1 MPGRLVRTPV
11 VRYVGV
17 ADRRSAWRWEHWTAV
32 RTRARLSRRRD
43 TLEGSPMQDVVNFLT
58 RRWPQLLELAVE
70 HLLLVLTAVVFATVI
85 GVTIGVLVYRS
96 PPLSSLAT
104 SVTATILTI
113 PSLALFALMVVW
125 VGLGDRSAI
134 IALSAYALLPI
145 VRNTVTGL
153 QGVDPAVSESARG
166 MGLSAGSRLRRI
178 DLPLAW
184 PVILTGVRVA
194 TMLIV
199 SIAAIA
205 AYIGAGGLGN
215 WIFDGLARR
224 GSVVALPLIIS
235 GTLGVVMVAFLLDA
249 FFILVNKLTVPKGIQ
264 D

>member
-1 MPGRLVRTPV
+1 MEDLLDFLV
-11 VRYVGV
+11 
-17 ADRRSAWRWEHWTAV
+17 
-32 RTRARLSRRRD
+32 
-43 TLEGSPMQDVVNFLT
+43 

-70 HLLLVLTAVVFATVI
+70 HLLLVLTAIVLATLI
-85 GVTIGVLVYRS
+85 GVTLGVLVYRS
-96 PPLSSLAT
+96 PALSSLAT
-104 SVTATILTI
+104 AVTATILTV

-134 IALSAYALLPI
+134 IALTAYALLPI
-145 VRNTVTGL
+145 VRNTITGL
-153 QGVDPAVSESARG
+153 QGVDPAVNESAKG
-166 MGLSAGSRLRRI
+166 MGLSARARLLRI

-184 PVILTGVRVA
+184 PVILAGVRVA

-224 GSVVALPLIIS
+224 GSVVAMPLIIS
-235 GTLGVVMVAFLLDA
+235 GTLGVVAVAFLLDA
-249 FFILVNKLTVPKGIQ
+249 FYILVGKLTTSRGIR

>member
-1 MPGRLVRTPV
+1 
-11 VRYVGV
+11 
-17 ADRRSAWRWEHWTAV
+17 
-32 RTRARLSRRRD
+32 
-43 TLEGSPMQDVVNFLT
+43 MQALGEFLA

-70 HLLLVLTAVVFATVI
+70 HLLLVLTAIVLATFI
-85 GVTIGVLVYRS
+85 GVMIGVLVYRS
-96 PPLSSLAT
+96 AGLSSLAT
-104 SVTATILTI
+104 AVTATILTI
-113 PSLALFALMVVW
+113 PSLALFGLMVVW
-125 VGLGDRSAI
+125 VGLGDRSAV
-134 IALSAYALLPI
+134 IALTAYALLPI

-153 QGVDPAVSESARG
+153 QGVDPAVNESAKG
-166 MGLSAGSRLRRI
+166 MGLSARARLLRI

-224 GSVVALPLIIS
+224 GSVVAMPLIIS
-235 GTLGVVMVAFLLDA
+235 GTLGVVAVAFILDG
-249 FFILVNKLTVPKGIQ
+249 FYIVVGRVTTPRGIR

>member
-1 MPGRLVRTPV
+1 
-11 VRYVGV
+11 
-17 ADRRSAWRWEHWTAV
+17 
-32 RTRARLSRRRD
+32 
-43 TLEGSPMQDVVNFLT
+43 MQALGEFLA

-70 HLLLVLTAVVFATVI
+70 HLLLVLTAIVLATFI
-85 GVTIGVLVYRS
+85 GVMIGVLVYRS
-96 PPLSSLAT
+96 AALSSLAT
-104 SVTATILTI
+104 AVTATILTI
-113 PSLALFALMVVW
+113 PSLALFGLMVVW
-125 VGLGDRSAI
+125 VGLGDRSAV
-134 IALSAYALLPI
+134 IALTAYALLPI

-153 QGVDPAVSESARG
+153 QGVDPAVNESAKG
-166 MGLSAGSRLRRI
+166 MGLSARARLLRI

-224 GSVVALPLIIS
+224 GSVVAMPLIIS
-235 GTLGVVMVAFLLDA
+235 GTLGVVAVAFILDG
-249 FFILVNKLTVPKGIQ
+249 FYIVVGRVTTPRGIR

>member
-1 MPGRLVRTPV
+1 MQALG
-11 VRYVGV
+11 
-17 ADRRSAWRWEHWTAV
+17 EF
-32 RTRARLSRRRD
+32 
-43 TLEGSPMQDVVNFLT
+43 LE
-58 RRWPQLLELAVE
+58 RRWPQLLELALE
-70 HLLLVLTAVVFATVI
+70 HLLLVLTAIVFATLI

-96 PPLSSLAT
+96 AGLSSLAT
-104 SVTATILTI
+104 AVTATILTV
-113 PSLALFALMVVW
+113 PSLALFGLMIVW
-125 VGLGDRSAI
+125 VGLGDRSAT
-134 IALSAYALLPI
+134 IALTAYALLPI

-153 QGVDPAVSESARG
+153 QGVDPAVHESARG
-166 MGLSAGSRLRRI
+166 MGLGALARLVRI

-224 GSVVALPLIIS
+224 GSVVAMPLIIS
-235 GTLGVVMVAFLLDA
+235 GTLGVVAVAFLLDA
-249 FFILVNKLTVPKGIQ
+249 FYILVGRLTTPRGIR

>member
-1 MPGRLVRTPV
+1 MEAIG
-11 VRYVGV
+11 
-17 ADRRSAWRWEHWTAV
+17 A
-32 RTRARLSRRRD
+32 
-43 TLEGSPMQDVVNFLT
+43 FLA
-58 RRWPQLLELAVE
+58 RRWPQLLELAFE
-70 HLLLVLTAVVFATVI
+70 HLLLVLTAVFLATLI

-96 PPLSSLAT
+96 AGLSSLAT
-104 SVTATILTI
+104 AVTATILTV
-113 PSLALFALMVVW
+113 PSLALFGLMIVW
-125 VGLGDRSAI
+125 VGLGDRSAV
-134 IALSAYALLPI
+134 IALTAYALLPI

-153 QGVDPAVSESARG
+153 QGVDPAVKESARG
-166 MGLSAGSRLRRI
+166 MGLGAPARLLRI

-224 GSVVALPLIIS
+224 GSVVAMPLIIS
-235 GTLGVVMVAFLLDA
+235 GTLGVVAVAFLLDA
-249 FFILVNKLTVPKGIQ
+249 FYILAGRLTTSRGIR

>member
-1 MPGRLVRTPV
+1 
-11 VRYVGV
+11 
-17 ADRRSAWRWEHWTAV
+17 
-32 RTRARLSRRRD
+32 
-43 TLEGSPMQDVVNFLT
+43 MQDLINFLE
-58 RRWPQLLELAVE
+58 RRWPDLIELAVE

-85 GVTIGVLVYRS
+85 GVGLGVLVYRS
-96 PPLSSLAT
+96 PGLSSLA
-104 SVTATILTI
+104 VALTATILTV
-113 PSLALFALMVVW
+113 PSLALFAMMVVW

-134 IALSAYALLPI
+134 IALTAYALLPI
-145 VRNTVTGL
+145 VRNTITGL
-153 QGVDPAVSESARG
+153 QEVDPAVSESARG
-166 MGLSAGSRLRRI
+166 MGLGNRSRLLRI

-224 GSVVALPLIIS
+224 GSVAAMPLIIS
-235 GTLGVVMVAFLLDA
+235 GTLGVVAVAFILDA
-249 FFILVNKLTVPKGIQ
+249 FYVLVGKLTTSRGIRT
-264 D
+264 

>member
-1 MPGRLVRTPV
+1 
-11 VRYVGV
+11 
-17 ADRRSAWRWEHWTAV
+17 
-32 RTRARLSRRRD
+32 
-43 TLEGSPMQDVVNFLT
+43 MQDVVDFLA

-134 IALSAYALLPI
+134 IALTAYALLPI

-153 QGVDPAVSESARG
+153 QEVDPAVTESRTPGA
-166 MGLSAGSRLRRI
+166 
-178 DLPLAW
+178 
-184 PVILTGVRVA
+184 VR
-194 TMLIV
+194 
-199 SIAAIA
+199 
-205 AYIGAGGLGN
+205 
-215 WIFDGLARR
+215 
-224 GSVVALPLIIS
+224 
-235 GTLGVVMVAFLLDA
+235 
-249 FFILVNKLTVPKGIQ
+249 
-264 D
+264 

>member
-1 MPGRLVRTPV
+1 
-11 VRYVGV
+11 
-17 ADRRSAWRWEHWTAV
+17 
-32 RTRARLSRRRD
+32 
-43 TLEGSPMQDVVNFLT
+43 MQALGDFLG

-70 HLLLVLTAVVFATVI
+70 HLALVLTAIAFATVI
-85 GVTIGVLVYRS
+85 GVTLGVLVYRS
-96 PPLSSLAT
+96 SALSSLAT
-104 SVTATILTI
+104 AVTATILTV
-113 PSLALFALMVVW
+113 PSLALFGLMIVW

-153 QGVDPAVSESARG
+153 REVSPAIDESARG
-166 MGLSAGSRLRRI
+166 MGLGAGARLMRI

-184 PVILTGVRVA
+184 PVILTGIRVA

-224 GSVVALPLIIS
+224 GSVVAMPLIIS
-235 GTLGVVMVAFLLDA
+235 GTLGVVAVAFVLDA
-249 FFILVNKLTVPKGIQ
+249 FYIVVGRLTIPRGVRE
-264 D
+264 

>member
-1 MPGRLVRTPV
+1 MRDLIDFLV
-11 VRYVGV
+11 
-17 ADRRSAWRWEHWTAV
+17 
-32 RTRARLSRRRD
+32 
-43 TLEGSPMQDVVNFLT
+43 Q
-58 RRWPQLLELAVE
+58 RWPQLLELAVE
-70 HLLLVLTAVVFATVI
+70 HLLLVLTAIVFATLI
-85 GVTIGVLVYRS
+85 GVAVGVAVYRS
-96 PPLSSLAT
+96 AALSSLAT
-104 SVTATILTI
+104 ALTATILTV
-113 PSLALFALMVVW
+113 PSLALFALMVAW

-134 IALSAYALLPI
+134 IALTAYALLPI

-153 QGVDPAVSESARG
+153 QGVDPAINESAKG
-166 MGLSAGSRLRRI
+166 MGLGARARLLRI

-184 PVILTGVRVA
+184 PVILVGVRVA

-224 GSVVALPLIIS
+224 GSVVAMPLIIS
-235 GTLGVVMVAFLLDA
+235 GTLGVVAVAFLLDA
-249 FFILVNKLTVPKGIQ
+249 FYILVGKLTTSRGIR

>member
-1 MPGRLVRTPV
+1 
-11 VRYVGV
+11 
-17 ADRRSAWRWEHWTAV
+17 
-32 RTRARLSRRRD
+32 
-43 TLEGSPMQDVVNFLT
+43 MQDLTDFLV
-58 RRWPQLLELAVE
+58 RRWPQLLELAIE
-70 HLLLVLTAVVFATVI
+70 HLFLVLTAIVFATLV
-85 GVTIGVLVYRS
+85 GVAIGVLVYRS
-96 PPLSSLAT
+96 AGLSSLAT
-104 SVTATILTI
+104 ALTATVLTV

-134 IALSAYALLPI
+134 IALTAYALLPI

-153 QGVDPAVSESARG
+153 QGVDTAVNESAKG
-166 MGLSAGSRLRRI
+166 MGLGAWARLLRI

-224 GSVVALPLIIS
+224 GSVVAMPLIIS
-235 GTLGVVMVAFLLDA
+235 GTLGVVAVAFLLDA
-249 FFILVNKLTVPKGIQ
+249 FYILVGKLTTSRGIR

>member
-1 MPGRLVRTPV
+1 
-11 VRYVGV
+11 
-17 ADRRSAWRWEHWTAV
+17 
-32 RTRARLSRRRD
+32 
-43 TLEGSPMQDVVNFLT
+43 MQDVVDFLA

-70 HLLLVLTAVVFATVI
+70 HLLLVLTAVVFATLI

-134 IALSAYALLPI
+134 IALTAYALLPI

-153 QGVDPAVSESARG
+153 QEVDPAVSESARG
-166 MGLSAGSRLRRI
+166 MGLSARSRLLRI

-235 GTLGVVMVAFLLDA
+235 GTLGVVLVAFLLDA
-249 FFILVNKLTVPKGIQ
+249 FFILVNKLTVPKGLQ
-264 D
+264 N

>member
-1 MPGRLVRTPV
+1 
-11 VRYVGV
+11 
-17 ADRRSAWRWEHWTAV
+17 
-32 RTRARLSRRRD
+32 
-43 TLEGSPMQDVVNFLT
+43 MQDLIDFLV

-70 HLLLVLTAVVFATVI
+70 HLLLVLTAIVFATLI
-85 GVTIGVLVYRS
+85 GVAVGVAVYRS
-96 PPLSSLAT
+96 AALSSLAT
-104 SVTATILTI
+104 ALTATILTV
-113 PSLALFALMVVW
+113 PSLALFALMVAW

-134 IALSAYALLPI
+134 IALTAYALLPI

-153 QGVDPAVSESARG
+153 QGVDPAVNESAKG
-166 MGLSAGSRLRRI
+166 MGLGARARLLRI

-184 PVILTGVRVA
+184 PVILVGVRVA

-224 GSVVALPLIIS
+224 GSVVAMPLIIS
-235 GTLGVVMVAFLLDA
+235 GTLGVVAVAFLLDA
-249 FFILVNKLTVPKGIQ
+249 FYILVGKLTTSRGIR

>member
-1 MPGRLVRTPV
+1 MEDLLDFLV
-11 VRYVGV
+11 
-17 ADRRSAWRWEHWTAV
+17 
-32 RTRARLSRRRD
+32 
-43 TLEGSPMQDVVNFLT
+43 

-70 HLLLVLTAVVFATVI
+70 HLLLVLTAIVLATLI
-85 GVTIGVLVYRS
+85 GVTLGVLVYRS
-96 PPLSSLAT
+96 PALSSLAT
-104 SVTATILTI
+104 AVTATILTV

-134 IALSAYALLPI
+134 IALTAYALLPI
-145 VRNTVTGL
+145 VRNTITGL
-153 QGVDPAVSESARG
+153 QGVDPAVNESAKG
-166 MGLSAGSRLRRI
+166 MGLNARARLLRI

-184 PVILTGVRVA
+184 PVILAGVRVA

-224 GSVVALPLIIS
+224 GSVVAMPLIIS
-235 GTLGVVMVAFLLDA
+235 GTLGVVAVAFLLDA
-249 FFILVNKLTVPKGIQ
+249 FYILVGKLTTSRGIR

>member
-1 MPGRLVRTPV
+1 
-11 VRYVGV
+11 
-17 ADRRSAWRWEHWTAV
+17 
-32 RTRARLSRRRD
+32 
-43 TLEGSPMQDVVNFLT
+43 MQALGEFLA
-58 RRWPQLLELAVE
+58 RRWPQLVELALE
-70 HLLLVLTAVVFATVI
+70 HLLLVLTAIVFATLI

-96 PPLSSLAT
+96 AGLSSLAT
-104 SVTATILTI
+104 AVTATILTV
-113 PSLALFALMVVW
+113 PSLALFGLMIVW

-134 IALSAYALLPI
+134 IALTAYALLPI

-153 QGVDPAVSESARG
+153 QGVDPAVNESARG
-166 MGLSAGSRLRRI
+166 MGLGAWARLLRI

-224 GSVVALPLIIS
+224 GSVVAMPLIIS
-235 GTLGVVMVAFLLDA
+235 GTLGVVAVAFLLDA
-249 FFILVNKLTVPKGIQ
+249 FYILVGRLTTSRGIR

>member
-1 MPGRLVRTPV
+1 
-11 VRYVGV
+11 
-17 ADRRSAWRWEHWTAV
+17 
-32 RTRARLSRRRD
+32 
-43 TLEGSPMQDVVNFLT
+43 MQDLIDFLV

-70 HLLLVLTAVVFATVI
+70 HLLLVLTAIVFATLI
-85 GVTIGVLVYRS
+85 GVAVGVAVYRS
-96 PPLSSLAT
+96 AALSSLAT
-104 SVTATILTI
+104 ALTATILTV
-113 PSLALFALMVVW
+113 PSLALFALMVAW

-134 IALSAYALLPI
+134 IALTAYALLPI

-153 QGVDPAVSESARG
+153 QGVDPAINESAKG
-166 MGLSAGSRLRRI
+166 MGLGAGARLVRI

-224 GSVVALPLIIS
+224 GSVVAMPLIIS
-235 GTLGVVMVAFLLDA
+235 GTLGVVVVAFLLDA
-249 FFILVNKLTVPKGIQ
+249 FYIAIGKLTTSRGIR

>member
-1 MPGRLVRTPV
+1 VQALG
-11 VRYVGV
+11 
-17 ADRRSAWRWEHWTAV
+17 E
-32 RTRARLSRRRD
+32 
-43 TLEGSPMQDVVNFLT
+43 FLA

-70 HLLLVLTAVVFATVI
+70 HLLLVLTAIVLATFI
-85 GVTIGVLVYRS
+85 GVMIGVLVYRS
-96 PPLSSLAT
+96 AALSSLAT
-104 SVTATILTI
+104 AVTATILTI
-113 PSLALFALMVVW
+113 PSLALFGLMVVW
-125 VGLGDRSAI
+125 VGLGDRSAV
-134 IALSAYALLPI
+134 IALTAYALLPI

-153 QGVDPAVSESARG
+153 QGVDPAVNESAKG
-166 MGLSAGSRLRRI
+166 MGLSARARLLRI

-224 GSVVALPLIIS
+224 GSVVAMPLIIS
-235 GTLGVVMVAFLLDA
+235 GTLGVVAVAFILDG
-249 FFILVNKLTVPKGIQ
+249 FYIVVGRVTTPRGIR

>member
-1 MPGRLVRTPV
+1 
-11 VRYVGV
+11 
-17 ADRRSAWRWEHWTAV
+17 
-32 RTRARLSRRRD
+32 
-43 TLEGSPMQDVVNFLT
+43 MQALGEFLG

-70 HLLLVLTAVVFATVI
+70 HLLLVLTAIVFATLI

-96 PPLSSLAT
+96 AGLSSLAT
-104 SVTATILTI
+104 AVTATILTV
-113 PSLALFALMVVW
+113 PSLALFGLMIVW
-125 VGLGDRSAI
+125 VGLGDRSAT
-134 IALSAYALLPI
+134 IALTAYALLPI

-153 QGVDPAVSESARG
+153 QGVDPAVNESARG
-166 MGLSAGSRLRRI
+166 MGLGARARLLRI

-224 GSVVALPLIIS
+224 GSVVAMPLIIS
-235 GTLGVVMVAFLLDA
+235 GTLGVVAVAFLLDA
-249 FFILVNKLTVPKGIQ
+249 FYILVGRLTTPRGIR

>member
-1 MPGRLVRTPV
+1 
-11 VRYVGV
+11 
-17 ADRRSAWRWEHWTAV
+17 
-32 RTRARLSRRRD
+32 
-43 TLEGSPMQDVVNFLT
+43 MQALGEFLA

-70 HLLLVLTAVVFATVI
+70 HLLLVLTAIVLATFI
-85 GVTIGVLVYRS
+85 GVMIGVLVYRS
-96 PPLSSLAT
+96 AALSSLAT
-104 SVTATILTI
+104 AMTATILTI
-113 PSLALFALMVVW
+113 PSLALFGLMVVW
-125 VGLGDRSAI
+125 VGLGDRSAV
-134 IALSAYALLPI
+134 IALTAYALLPI

-153 QGVDPAVSESARG
+153 QGVDPAVNESAKG
-166 MGLSAGSRLRRI
+166 MGLSARARLLRI

-224 GSVVALPLIIS
+224 GSVVAMPLIIS
-235 GTLGVVMVAFLLDA
+235 GTLGVVAVAFILDG
-249 FFILVNKLTVPKGIQ
+249 FYIVVGRVTTPRGIR

>member
-1 MPGRLVRTPV
+1 
-11 VRYVGV
+11 
-17 ADRRSAWRWEHWTAV
+17 
-32 RTRARLSRRRD
+32 
-43 TLEGSPMQDVVNFLT
+43 MQDLIDFLV

-70 HLLLVLTAVVFATVI
+70 HLLLVLTAIVFATVI
-85 GVTIGVLVYRS
+85 GVAVGVAVYRS
-96 PPLSSLAT
+96 AALSSLAT
-104 SVTATILTI
+104 ALTATILTV
-113 PSLALFALMVVW
+113 PSLALFALMVAW

-134 IALSAYALLPI
+134 IALTAYALLPI

-153 QGVDPAVSESARG
+153 QGVDPAINESAKG
-166 MGLSAGSRLRRI
+166 MGLGAGARLLRI

-224 GSVVALPLIIS
+224 GSVVAMPLIIS
-235 GTLGVVMVAFLLDA
+235 GTLGVVAVAFLLDA
-249 FFILVNKLTVPKGIQ
+249 FYVVVGRLTTSRGLR

>member
-1 MPGRLVRTPV
+1 MRDLV
-11 VRYVGV
+11 
-17 ADRRSAWRWEHWTAV
+17 D
-32 RTRARLSRRRD
+32 
-43 TLEGSPMQDVVNFLT
+43 FLG
-58 RRWPQLLELAVE
+58 RRWPQLLELAIE
-70 HLLLVLTAVVFATVI
+70 HLVLVLSAVVFATVI
-85 GVTIGVLVYRS
+85 GVALGVVVYRS
-96 PPLSSLAT
+96 SARSSLVTA
-104 SVTATILTI
+104 VTATILTV
-113 PSLALFALMVVW
+113 PSLALFALMVAW
-125 VGLGDRSAI
+125 VGLGDRSAV
-134 IALSAYALLPI
+134 IALTAYALLPI
-145 VRNTVTGL
+145 VRNTITGL

-166 MGLSAGSRLRRI
+166 MGLGPTARLLRI

-224 GSVVALPLIIS
+224 GSAVAMPLIIS
-235 GTLGVVMVAFLLDA
+235 GTLGVVAVAFLLDA
-249 FFILVNKLTVPKGIQ
+249 FYVLVGRLTTSRGIR

>member
-1 MPGRLVRTPV
+1 
-11 VRYVGV
+11 
-17 ADRRSAWRWEHWTAV
+17 
-32 RTRARLSRRRD
+32 
-43 TLEGSPMQDVVNFLT
+43 MQDLIDFLV

-70 HLLLVLTAVVFATVI
+70 HLLLVLTAIVFATLI
-85 GVTIGVLVYRS
+85 GVAVAVVVYRS
-96 PPLSSLAT
+96 AALSSLAT
-104 SVTATILTI
+104 ALTATILTV
-113 PSLALFALMVVW
+113 PSLALFALMVAW

-134 IALSAYALLPI
+134 IALTAYALLPI

-153 QGVDPAVSESARG
+153 QGVDPAINESAKG
-166 MGLSAGSRLRRI
+166 MGLGAGARLLRI

-184 PVILTGVRVA
+184 PVILAGVRVA

-224 GSVVALPLIIS
+224 GSVVAMPLIIS
-235 GTLGVVMVAFLLDA
+235 GTLGVVVVAFLLDA
-249 FFILVNKLTVPKGIQ
+249 FYIVVGKLTTSRGIR

>member
-1 MPGRLVRTPV
+1 
-11 VRYVGV
+11 
-17 ADRRSAWRWEHWTAV
+17 
-32 RTRARLSRRRD
+32 
-43 TLEGSPMQDVVNFLT
+43 MQDLIDFLV

-70 HLLLVLTAVVFATVI
+70 HLLLVLTAIVFATLL
-85 GVTIGVLVYRS
+85 GVAVGVAVYRS
-96 PPLSSLAT
+96 AALSSLAT
-104 SVTATILTI
+104 ALTATILTV
-113 PSLALFALMVVW
+113 PSLALFALMVAW

-134 IALSAYALLPI
+134 IALTAYALLPI

-153 QGVDPAVSESARG
+153 QGVDPAINESAKG
-166 MGLSAGSRLRRI
+166 MGLGAGARLMRI

-184 PVILTGVRVA
+184 PVILAGVRVA

-224 GSVVALPLIIS
+224 GSVVAMPLIIS
-235 GTLGVVMVAFLLDA
+235 GTLGVVVVAFFLDA
-249 FFILVNKLTVPKGIQ
+249 FYIVVGKLTTSRGIR

>member
-1 MPGRLVRTPV
+1 MEDLLDFLV
-11 VRYVGV
+11 
-17 ADRRSAWRWEHWTAV
+17 
-32 RTRARLSRRRD
+32 
-43 TLEGSPMQDVVNFLT
+43 

-70 HLLLVLTAVVFATVI
+70 HLLLVLTAIVFATVI
-85 GVTIGVLVYRS
+85 GVTTGVLVYRS
-96 PPLSSLAT
+96 PAFSSLAT
-104 SVTATILTI
+104 ALTATVLTV
-113 PSLALFALMVVW
+113 PSLALFALMVAW

-134 IALSAYALLPI
+134 IALTAYALLPI

-153 QGVDPAVSESARG
+153 QGVDPAVSESAKG
-166 MGLSAGSRLRRI
+166 MGMGARARLLRI

-224 GSVVALPLIIS
+224 GSVVAMPLIIS
-235 GTLGVVMVAFLLDA
+235 GTLGVVAVAFLLDA
-249 FFILVNKLTVPKGIQ
+249 FYILVGRLTTSRGIR